1 MNKAARFFILTGFI
15 LIVIFSCGKKIVPAL
30 IAGKMGDTYDSA
42 AFDYIYVEAVKQK
55 LMGNSGE
62 ALKYFEQCLEINPK
76 CDAAYYQMALIV
88 MAGGDIKNGKK
99 YALKALSIE
108 PENIWYIVTLAGTY
122 YQERNLDSAI
132 IYYEKAVKY
141 YPEKESLHLTLGN
154 LYSENKNYKK
164 ANEIFNALDIK
175 YGVNEASTLG
185 AVKNL
190 MYAGEYNKAMEKVL
204 LLLNQYPD
212 EILYNGLLAEIYR
225 GKGEKEKAMEVYN
238 QLIKRNPDNPETL
251 LSLCDFLIGEKRYDE
266 LIELLDSIILNTKI
280 QREDKITLFAR
291 LTEES
296 DLVKDY
302 GDKLQMAF
310 MVLES
315 TYQNDGIVLILRP
328 ELSIKQGKLDDAAS
342 RLEEIIKKQPENYYA
357 WEKLLLVYLQKEDYK
372 RLQARGEECAAKF
385 NRSFVAK
392 LLYAN
397 GALENG
403 NYDIALEEL
412 RKASILAGENKDLIV
427 QVLSMKASVY
437 YKMKDLTN
445 TFKTF
450 EEALKNDNEDLTIL
464 NNYAYY
470 LAEQNMRL
478 KEAEVMAVKVIE
490 KEKTNATFLDTYAW
504 VLYKRGKLKEAA
516 RIMES
521 IIKNDENKDAEYF
534 EHYGYILKKQ
544 KNCIKASENWKKAME
559 IDNTKTNLLKEIEN
573 CIKQDG

>member
-1 MNKAARFFILTGFI
+1 MKKVAYFIILTGFT
-15 LIVIFSCGKKIVPAL
+15 LIGVYSCGKKIVPAL
-30 IAGKMGDTYDSA
+30 VAGKMGNTYDSA
-42 AFDYIYVEAVKQK
+42 AFDYIYVEAIKQK

-62 ALKYFEQCLEINPK
+62 ALKYFEQSLEINPK
-76 CDAAYYQMALIV
+76 CDAAYYQMAQIII
-88 MAGGDIKNGKK
+88 GSGDIKNGKK

-108 PENIWYIVTLAGTY
+108 PENIWYLVMLAGTY
-122 YQERNLDSAI
+122 YQEKNLDSAI

-141 YPEKESLHLTLGN
+141 YPEKESLHLALGN
-154 LYSENKNYKK
+154 LYSENKNYTK
-164 ANEIFNALDIK
+164 AGEIFNALDSK
-175 YGVNEASTLG
+175 YGVNEASTLS

-190 MYAGEYNKAMEKVL
+190 MNAGDYDKALEKIML
-204 LLLNQYPD
+204 LLKQYPD

-238 QLIKRNPDNPETL
+238 QLIQRNPDNPETL
-251 LSLCDFLIGEKRYDE
+251 LSLCDFLISEKIYDE
-266 LIELLDSIILNTKI
+266 LIQLLNNIVLNTKI
-280 QREDKITLFAR
+280 SREDKITLFAR

-296 DLVKDY
+296 DLIKDY
-302 GDKLQMAF
+302 GDKVGIAF

-315 TYQNDGIVLILRP
+315 TYPDDEIVLILRP
-328 ELSIKQGKLDDAAS
+328 ELAIKQGKLDNAAS

-372 RLQARGEECAAKF
+372 KLQEKGEECATKF
-385 NRSFVAK
+385 NKSFVAK

-403 NYDIALEEL
+403 NFNVALEEL
-412 RKASILAGENKDLIV
+412 RKANILAGENKDLII

-437 YKMKDLTN
+437 YKMNDLTK
-445 TFKTF
+445 TFETF
-450 EEALKNDNEDLTIL
+450 EEALKNNSEDLTIL

-470 LAEQNMRL
+470 LAEKNLRL
-478 KEAEVMAVKVIE
+478 KEAEMMAGKVIE
-490 KEKTNATFLDTYAW
+490 KEKTNPTFLDTYAW

-521 IIKNDENKDAEYF
+521 ILKSKENNDAEYF

-544 KNCIKASENWKKAME
+544 KNCVKASENWKKAIE
-559 IDNTKTNLLKEIEN
+559 INSTKTNLLKEISN
-573 CIKQDG
+573 CIK